1 MVFKGLHG
9 VTKGYRGDRGLLEV
23 TGDYKGLQEVTMGYN
38 GFQGVTGGY
47 KGVQGVRRSYRRLH
61 VFTGGYE
68 GLQGVIR
75 GYKRLKEVRSV
86 KTAIKSRRSWRHMVS
101 ENEHSRNHE
110 LYTTETLRHGTA
122 SMD

>member
-1 MVFKGLHG
+1 MVYKGLHG
-9 VTKGYRGDRGLLEV
+9 VTRGYRGDRGLLEV
-23 TGDYKGLQEVTMGYN
+23 RGDYKRLQW
-38 GFQGVTGGY
+38 VTGGY
-47 KGVQGVRRSYRRLH
+47 KGVQGVTRSYRGLH

-68 GLQGVIR
+68 VLQGVLR

-110 LYTTETLRHGTA
+110 LYTTETLRHRTA
-122 SMD
+122 NMD

>member
-1 MVFKGLHG
+1 M
-9 VTKGYRGDRGLLEV
+9 TRGYWRVQGITR
-23 TGDYKGLQEVTMGYN
+23 GYN
-38 GFQGVTGGY
+38 GLQGVTGGY
-47 KGVQGVRRSYRRLH
+47 KGVQGVTRSYRGLH

-68 GLQGVIR
+68 VLQGVLR

-110 LYTTETLRHGTA
+110 LYTTETLRHRTA
-122 SMD
+122 NMD